1 VLWQLG
7 VYAGGCSV
15 RLGVYGCGNLF
26 VKETKVKRSGR
37 EYRYLQLVEG
47 YRDENGKVRHRVVA
61 NLGRADAL
69 KDSGQLEA
77 LAGSFARLDPP
88 LAGIRRSVGPL
99 LLVEHFL
106 RELDVAGTVD
116 RALPRS
122 ARSVLSVGEV
132 VCALVASRLCS
143 PSPLYDVAGWASGA
157 AVHELLGIPAALL
170 NDDRLG
176 RALETFA
183 VYAEDL
189 RSQVAANAIER
200 FGVSAGRLH
209 VDLTTVRVA
218 GAYED
223 SALVA
228 KGWGSDRRVARQ
240 VRTLQAATPDGTVLY
255 SRPDPGNASELTL
268 VGAALE
274 RLLAL
279 SGPGLLIVCDS
290 AMGQP
295 KTLREIDHA
304 GVRFIVPLR
313 ASTGFRERFV
323 ADVGHQGLRAVR
335 YLAKREAGLPP
346 RERTRYK
353 GAIRD
358 WELTD
363 PKTTN
368 PLMLRVA
375 YIHSSEEATQVAQAR
390 ERALQKAEDALGRV
404 RNGLGGRYYKTRRQI
419 ERRIGVIL
427 ATNVTGLIDAKV
439 TTRKGRLTLTW
450 QRNHEAIAATASF
463 DGIYALATNL
473 PSHPTAGQIL
483 RLYKDQQIVER
494 RHRDVK
500 QTLKVRPIFLHN
512 DDRVYA
518 LISIVGI
525 ALLIFGLIEAQVR
538 ATLGEGQQLPG
549 LLPEGRSA
557 RPTGRN
563 ILAAFQ
569 GLGLTYTQHGIQLD
583 QLTDTQHHILQL
595 LQIQPPWPTPS
606 DHALTNRG
614 KWG

>member
-1 VLWQLG
+1 M
-7 VYAGGCSV
+7 
-15 RLGVYGCGNLF
+15 F

-37 EYRYLQLVEG
+37 EYSYLQLVEG

-61 NLGRADAL
+61 NLGRKDAL

-88 LAGIRRSVGPL
+88 MAGTRRSVGPL
-99 LLVEHFL
+99 LVVEHFL
-106 RELDVAGTVD
+106 RELNVKDTVD
-116 RALPRS
+116 GALPRS
-122 ARSVLSVGEV
+122 ARSILSVGEV

-157 AVHELLGIPAALL
+157 AVHELLGIPPALL

-189 RSQVAANAIER
+189 RSRVAAGAIER
-200 FGVSAGRLH
+200 FGVDAGRLH
-209 VDLTTVRVA
+209 VDLTTVGVS

-223 SALVA
+223 SALIA
-228 KGWGSDRRVARQ
+228 KGWASDRRVARQ
-240 VRTLQAATPDGTVLY
+240 VRTLQASTADGTVLY
-255 SRPDPGNASELTL
+255 SRPDPGNAAELTL
-268 VGAALE
+268 VGASLE
-274 RLLAL
+274 RLLAI

-295 KTLREIDHA
+295 KTMREIHDA
-304 GVRFIVPLR
+304 GVRFVVPLR
-313 ASTGFRERFV
+313 ASAGFRERFLTD
-323 ADVGHQGLRAVR
+323 AGHQALRPVR
-335 YLAKREAGLPP
+335 YLPEREAKLPAKL
-346 RERTRYK
+346 RTRFT
-353 GAIRD
+353 GALRD
-358 WELTD
+358 WEIPGTD
-363 PKTTN
+363 TQPS
-368 PLMLRVA
+368 LRLRVA

-390 ERALQKAEDALGRV
+390 ERALVKAEDALQRM
-404 RNGLGGRYYKTRRQI
+404 RNGLGGRYYKTREQVQ
-419 ERRIGVIL
+419 RRIGQIVGSNI
-427 ATNVTGLIDAKV
+427 TGLIDV
-439 TTRKGRLTLTW
+439 TVTNNDKLTLAW
-450 QRNHEAIAATASF
+450 QRNQPAIDTAASF

-473 PSHPTAGQIL
+473 PGRITAGQIL

-494 RHRDVK
+494 RHRDMK

-512 DDRVYA
+512 DDRVHA

-525 ALLIFGLIEAQVR
+525 SLLIFGLIEAQTR
-538 ATLGEGQQLPG
+538 AALGPEQQLPG
-549 LLPEGRSA
+549 LLPEGRAA

-569 GLGLTYTQHGIQLD
+569 GLGLTYTHHGIQLD
-583 QLTDTQHHILQL
+583 PLTDTQQHILDL
-595 LQIQPPWPTPS
+595 LQIHPPWPTQP
-606 DHALTNRG
+606 DHALTNCG

>member
-1 VLWQLG
+1 M
-7 VYAGGCSV
+7 
-15 RLGVYGCGNLF
+15 F

-37 EYRYLQLVEG
+37 EYSYLQLVEG

-61 NLGRADAL
+61 NLGRKDAL

-88 LAGIRRSVGPL
+88 MAGTRRSVGPL

-106 RELDVAGTVD
+106 RELNVKDTVD
-116 RALPRS
+116 GALPRS
-122 ARSVLSVGEV
+122 ARSILSVGEV

-157 AVHELLGIPAALL
+157 AVHELLGIPPALL

-189 RSQVAANAIER
+189 RSRVAAGAIER
-200 FGVSAGRLH
+200 FGVDAGRLH
-209 VDLTTVRVA
+209 VDLTTVGVS

-223 SALVA
+223 SALIA
-228 KGWGSDRRVARQ
+228 KGWASDRRVARQ
-240 VRTLQAATPDGTVLY
+240 VRTLQASTADGTVLY
-255 SRPDPGNASELTL
+255 SRPDPGNAAELTL
-268 VGAALE
+268 VGASLE
-274 RLLAL
+274 RLLAI

-295 KTLREIDHA
+295 KTMREIHDA
-304 GVRFIVPLR
+304 GVRFVVPLR
-313 ASTGFRERFV
+313 ASAGFRERFLTD
-323 ADVGHQGLRAVR
+323 AGHQALRPVR
-335 YLAKREAGLPP
+335 YLPEREAKLPAKL
-346 RERTRYK
+346 RTRFT
-353 GAIRD
+353 GALRD
-358 WELTD
+358 WEIPGADTQPSLR
-363 PKTTN
+363 
-368 PLMLRVA
+368 LRVA

-390 ERALQKAEDALGRV
+390 ERALVKAEDALQRM
-404 RNGLGGRYYKTRRQI
+404 RNGLGGRYYKTREQVQ
-419 ERRIGVIL
+419 RRIGQIVGSNI
-427 ATNVTGLIDAKV
+427 TGLIDV
-439 TTRKGRLTLTW
+439 TVTNNDKLTLAW
-450 QRNHEAIAATASF
+450 QRNQPAIDTAASF

-473 PSHPTAGQIL
+473 PGRITAGQIL
-483 RLYKDQQIVER
+483 RLYKDQQIIER
-494 RHRDVK
+494 RHRDMK

-512 DDRVYA
+512 DDRVHA

-525 ALLIFGLIEAQVR
+525 SLLIFGLIEAQTR
-538 ATLGEGQQLPG
+538 AALGPEQQLPG
-549 LLPEGRSA
+549 LLPEGRAA

-569 GLGLTYTQHGIQLD
+569 GLGLTYTHHGIQLD
-583 QLTDTQHHILQL
+583 PLTDTQQHILDL
-595 LQIQPPWPTPS
+595 LQIHPPWPTQP
-606 DHALTNRG
+606 DHALTNCG

>member
-1 VLWQLG
+1 M
-7 VYAGGCSV
+7 
-15 RLGVYGCGNLF
+15 F

-37 EYRYLQLVEG
+37 AYTYLQLVDG

-61 NLGRADAL
+61 NLGRKDAL

-88 LAGIRRSVGPL
+88 MAGTRRSVGPL

-106 RELDVAGTVD
+106 RELAVKDTVD
-116 RALPRS
+116 GALPRS

-143 PSPLYDVAGWASGA
+143 PSPLYDLAGWASGA
-157 AVHELLGIPAALL
+157 AVHELLGIPPALL

-189 RSQVAANAIER
+189 RSRVAAGAIER
-200 FGVSAGRLH
+200 FGVEAGRLH
-209 VDLTTVRVA
+209 VDLTTVGVS

-228 KGWGSDRRVARQ
+228 KGWASDRRVARQ
-240 VRTLQAATPDGTVLY
+240 VRTLQACAPDGTVLY
-255 SRPDPGNASELTL
+255 SRPDPGNAAELTL
-268 VGAALE
+268 VGASLE
-274 RLLAL
+274 RLLAI

-290 AMGQP
+290 AIGQP
-295 KTLREIDHA
+295 KTMREIDQA
-304 GVRFIVPLR
+304 GVRFVVPLR
-313 ASTGFRERFV
+313 ASAGFRERFL
-323 ADVGHQGLRAVR
+323 AEVGHKALRAVR
-335 YLAKREAGLPP
+335 YVPEREATLAPKL
-346 RERTRYK
+346 RTLFK
-353 GAIRD
+353 GALRD
-358 WELTD
+358 WEIPGSDTQA
-363 PKTTN
+363 

-375 YIHSSEEATQVAQAR
+375 YIHSSEEATQVADAR
-390 ERALQKAEDALGRV
+390 ERALAKAEDALERM
-404 RNGLGGRYYKTRRQI
+404 RNGLGGRYYKTREQI
-419 ERRIGVIL
+419 ERRIGQIIGVNI
-427 ATNVTGLIDAKV
+427 AGLIDV
-439 TTRKGRLTLTW
+439 TVCTRKGKLTLAW
-450 QRNHEAIAATASF
+450 ERNLDAITTAASF

-473 PSHPTAGQIL
+473 PGRITAGHVL

-494 RHRDVK
+494 RHRDMK

-525 ALLIFGLIEAQVR
+525 SLLIFGLIEAQTR
-538 ATLGEGQQLPG
+538 AGLGPEQQLPE
-549 LLPEGRSA
+549 LLPEGRAA

-569 GLGLTYTQHGIQLD
+569 GLGLTYTHTGIQLD
-583 QLTDTQHHILQL
+583 PLTDTQQHILDL
-595 LQIQPPWPTPS
+595 LQIQPPWPQQAN
-606 DHALTNRG
+606 HALTSCG

>member
-1 VLWQLG
+1 M
-7 VYAGGCSV
+7 
-15 RLGVYGCGNLF
+15 F
-26 VKETKVKRSGR
+26 VKETKVKRAGR
-37 EYRYLQLVEG
+37 VYSYLQLVEG
-47 YRDENGKVRHRVVA
+47 YRDGQGKVRHRVVA
-61 NLGRADAL
+61 NLGRTDAL

-88 LAGIRRSVGPL
+88 MAGIRRSVGPL

-106 RELDVAGTVD
+106 GELNVKDTVD
-116 RALPRS
+116 TALPRS
-122 ARSVLSVGEV
+122 ARSILSVGEV
-132 VCALVASRLCS
+132 VCALIASRLCS

-157 AVHELLGIPAALL
+157 AVHELLGIPPALL

-183 VYAEDL
+183 VYAEHL
-189 RSQVAANAIER
+189 RGQVALAAIER
-200 FGVSAGRLH
+200 FGTSAGRLH
-209 VDLTTVRVA
+209 VDLTTVRVT

-223 SALVA
+223 SALIA

-240 VRTLQAATPDGTVLY
+240 VRTLQACAPDGTMLY

-268 VGAALE
+268 VGASLA
-274 RLLAL
+274 RLLEL

-295 KTLREIDHA
+295 KTMCEINRA
-304 GVRFIVPLR
+304 GLQFIVPLR

-323 ADVGHQGLRAVR
+323 TDVGHQALRPVR
-335 YLAKREAGLPP
+335 YLAQREAALPASQ
-346 RERTRYK
+346 RTRYK
-353 GAIRD
+353 GALRE

-363 PKTTN
+363 PQTHQPVK
-368 PLMLRVA
+368 LRVA
-375 YIHSSEEATQVAQAR
+375 YIHSSEEATQVAAAR
-390 ERALQKAEDALGRV
+390 ERALIKAEDALGRM
-404 RNGLGGRYYKTRRQI
+404 RNGLGGRYYKTRRQV

-427 ATNVTGLIDAKV
+427 AGNVSGLLDAKV
-439 TTRKGRLTLTW
+439 TTRKGRLILTW
-450 QRNHEAIAATASF
+450 QRNQEAIATAAGF
-463 DGIYALATNL
+463 DGIYALATNIAGRL
-473 PSHPTAGQIL
+473 TAGHVL

-494 RHRDVK
+494 RHRDMK

-525 ALLIFGLIEAQVR
+525 ALLIFGLIESQLRQA
-538 ATLGEGQQLPG
+538 LPDEYHGQLPG
-549 LLPEGRSA
+549 LLPEGRTA
-557 RPTGRN
+557 IPTGRN

-569 GLGLTYTQHGIQLD
+569 GLGLTYTHAGIQLD
-583 QLTDTQHHILQL
+583 RLTHTQQHILDL
-595 LQIQPPWPTPS
+595 LQIQPPWPQQP
-606 DHALTNRG
+606 DHALASRG